1 MSRQPKSGHA
11 AGRRLEI
18 ASCILALVVL
28 DPDAAYPA
36 AVRIGVERLLDRCPE
51 LGDEWV
57 ATCELMESRDA
68 AEIGLYNVIGQVV
81 KPALGKALGL
91 PGDLLGSHSQPGSW
105 QAARVA
111 PDEDPLDLA
120 GRIYEVVDE
129 WAASVSRDRGR
140 GRGNRV
146 RRRMGRLDR

>member
-91 PGDLLGSHSQPGSW
+91 PGDLLGITLSQ
-105 QAARVA
+105 VV
-111 PDEDPLDLA
+111 
-120 GRIYEVVDE
+120 GRLPE
-129 WAASVSRDRGR
+129 W
-140 GRGNRV
+140 
-146 RRRMGRLDR
+146 RRMRTLSTWLGASTRSSTSGRLP